1 MNYRLIMKNTMK
13 KYALAFLAFGLT
25 SAAASAQNQETIQLN
40 GYTIG
45 YDSKTAC
52 GCFFTDKEMVEQGV
66 AADISAKTNKSCS
79 SAKYGLGASI
89 CFERIPADAD
99 YKIPAENTLISAQG
113 YWTVRAGV
121 QTFIV
126 TSFEPFF

>member
-1 MNYRLIMKNTMK
+1 MKNTFK
-13 KYALAFLAFGLT
+13 NYLLAFLAFGMT
-25 SAAASAQNQETIQLN
+25 AATASAQNKETINLN

-52 GCFFTDKEMVEQGV
+52 GCFFTDKEMVEQGI

-79 SAKYGLGASI
+79 SPKYGLGASM
-89 CFERIPADAD
+89 CFDKVPATAD
-99 YKIPAENTLISAQG
+99 YRVPAENTLISVQG
-113 YWTVRAGV
+113 YWSVKEGIN
-121 QTFIV
+121 TFIV